1 LAAHG
6 GTYTNGVPRS
16 ALAVVL
22 LAVAQFLV
30 VFDTTS
36 FAVALPLVARDWGLA
51 IAGLTWLLTAYS
63 VCFAALPV
71 LAGALGR
78 AFGQR
83 RVLMGG
89 LALSSVAAAAPAMFS
104 APWVLMASRAVQGV
118 AAAAITAGAL
128 ALIDATHPAGPGRD
142 RALNVHF
149 AVVACATPAALL
161 PCTLLLDA
169 SETEKTIFWVQAA
182 AGVLLLLLVPL
193 ALAESAP
200 EPAARRRV
208 GAAAL
213 AVVPLGFL
221 AWFADWLGDRSV
233 SATTVIVIAVAGA
246 LVPSVLGWFG
256 RGEGVPELL
265 ARLHRE
271 RAAFGAY
278 TVVALLAAGLSGAVL
293 ILTMA
298 LQTVGGLSPMRVGWA
313 LLPAVAGVVLGCLV
327 LPGLAARVG
336 LGATVA
342 GACAVSAVG
351 FVLLALPGAGY
362 RFAEVLLP
370 LLLIAFGCGVLAL
383 PVGFARSVSAAL
395 PRGLN
400 ASRQLGAGLGASL
413 FIGIV
418 TVAQE
423 RSGGVTLSGMKDYRA
438 FLSGAFRDCF
448 ELGTALCLTAAAIAL
463 LALPRRGDRTAA
475 GDPGLSGGAPAGTA
489 GSPGSS
495 GR

>member
-1 LAAHG
+1 M
-6 GTYTNGVPRS
+6 
-16 ALAVVL
+16 
-22 LAVAQFLV
+22 
-30 VFDTTS
+30 
-36 FAVALPLVARDWGLA
+36 
-51 IAGLTWLLTAYS
+51 
-63 VCFAALPV
+63 CFAALPV

-89 LALSSVAAAAPAMFS
+89 LALSSVAAAAPAVFS

-118 AAAAITAGAL
+118 AAASITAGAL

-169 SETEKTIFWVQAA
+169 SQTEKTFFWVQAA

-193 ALAESAP
+193 APAESAP

-208 GAAAL
+208 GAAAP

-278 TVVALLAAGLSGAVL
+278 TVVVVLLAAGLSGAVL
-293 ILTMA
+293 VLPMA

-327 LPGLAARVG
+327 LPGLAARAG

-351 FVLLALPGAGY
+351 FVLLGLPGEGY

-370 LLLIAFGCGVLAL
+370 MLLIAFGCGVLPL

-413 FIGIV
+413 FVGIV
-418 TVAQE
+418 TVAQQ
-423 RSGGVTLSGMKDYRA
+423 RFGGVTLSGMKEYRA

-448 ELGTALCLTAAAIAL
+448 ELGTALGLTAAAIAL
-463 LALPRRGDRTAA
+463 PALPRRGDRTAA

>member
-1 LAAHG
+1 MAAHG
-6 GTYTNGVPRS
+6 GTNTGPGGVPRG

-30 VFDTTS
+30 VFDTTA
-36 FAVALPLVARDWGLA
+36 FAVALPLVAADRGLTL
-51 IAGLTWLLTAYS
+51 AGLTWLLSAYS

-89 LALSSVAAAAPAMFS
+89 LALSSLAAAAPAVFS
-104 APWVLMASRAVQGV
+104 AAWVLMASRALQGI
-118 AAAAITAGAL
+118 AAAAVTAGAL

-169 SETEKTIFWVQAA
+169 AETEKTIFWVQAA
-182 AGVLLLLLVPL
+182 AGALLLLLVPP
-193 ALAESAP
+193 ALAESTP

-208 GAAAL
+208 GRAAL

-233 SATTVIVIAVAGA
+233 SATTVVVIAVAGA

-256 RGEGVPELL
+256 RGEGMPELL
-265 ARLHRE
+265 SRLHRE

-278 TVVALLAAGLSGAVL
+278 TVVALLAACLSGAVL
-293 ILTMA
+293 VLTYA
-298 LQTVGGLSPMRVGWA
+298 LQVVGGLALVQVGWA
-313 LLPAVAGVVLGCLV
+313 LLPAVAAVVLGCLA
-327 LPGLAARVG
+327 LPGLAVRVG

-342 GACAVSAVG
+342 GASAVAAVG
-351 FVLLALPGAGY
+351 CVLLALPGAGY
-362 RFAEVLLP
+362 RFADVLLP

-383 PVGFARSVSAAL
+383 PVGFARSGSGAL

-400 ASRQLGAGLGASL
+400 SSRQLGAGLGASL

-418 TVAQE
+418 TVAQQ
-423 RSGGVTLSGMKDYRA
+423 RWGAIGISRMKQFET
-438 FLSGAFRDCF
+438 FLSGALRDCF
-448 ELGTALCLTAAAIAL
+448 ELGTALCVTAAAVAL
-463 LALPRRGDRTAA
+463 FTLPRRADRTTAP
-475 GDPGLSGGAPAGTA
+475 DPGVSGGAPAGTA
-489 GSPGSS
+489 GSPGS
-495 GR
+495 